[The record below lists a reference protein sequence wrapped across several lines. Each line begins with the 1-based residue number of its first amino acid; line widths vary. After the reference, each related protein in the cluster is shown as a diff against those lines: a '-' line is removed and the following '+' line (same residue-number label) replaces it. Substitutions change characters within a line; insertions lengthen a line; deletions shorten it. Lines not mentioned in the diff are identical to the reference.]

1 MKMNIGTIV
10 TSMILGLIIASCNK
24 QPIKTFTTKYS
35 GQCIVHYEHQEIN
48 NTTGEITNIQW
59 DSTYNDEIKVNIDYD
74 QQLIHFKLT
83 PQQHLCPNYQNEY
96 DFKLVK
102 DHYMYTINSNSI
114 EEFRFD
120 RNALVRN
127 YTFWTGNGANY
138 TLNQIDFKGFK

>member
-10 TSMILGLIIASCNK
+10 TSMILGLIIAGCNK
-24 QPIKTFTTKYS
+24 QPIKTSTTIYS
-35 GQCIVHYEHQEIN
+35 GQYIVHYEHQDIN

-59 DSTYNDEIKVNIDYD
+59 DSTYNDVIKVSVDYD

-96 DFKLVK
+96 DFNLAK
-102 DHYMYTINSNSI
+102 DTYVYTINSNSI

-127 YTFWTGNGANY
+127 FTFWTGNGANF

>member
-1 MKMNIGTIV
+1 MKQIEKILLVTICSI
-10 TSMILGLIIASCNK
+10 TLSCSK
-24 QPIKTFTTKYS
+24 QNNNNSTTKYS

-96 DFKLVK
+96 DFNLAK
-102 DHYMYTINSNSI
+102 DTYVYTINSNSI

-127 YTFWTGNGANY
+127 FTFWTGNGANY